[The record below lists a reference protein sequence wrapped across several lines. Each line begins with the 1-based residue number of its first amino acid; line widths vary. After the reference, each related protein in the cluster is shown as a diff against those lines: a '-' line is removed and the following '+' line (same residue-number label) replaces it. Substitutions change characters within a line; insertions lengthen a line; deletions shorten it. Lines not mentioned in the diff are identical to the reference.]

1 MAKYNGSIKNL
12 LQGISQQPERE
23 RRPEQ
28 LKDQINCLSSVTRG
42 LGKRPGTYL
51 IDFLGDAVDFTG
63 KTFYH
68 YDRGDTEEAY
78 LFMVDNTGIRVF
90 DLFTGA
96 EKTVTTPDGI
106 GYLAA
111 TDPTRAF
118 RFHTVAD
125 TTFILNREKEPAMG
139 NPTDDSTD
147 WQVMVYCK
155 QANWGKD
162 YEVIIDGTVVASY
175 TTPSTVTLN
184 VSTTKQDVDKRITL
198 DTTDIIDALAP
209 GIRTWATTNGVRME
223 KEGDVIYLYKASAS
237 YKIQTQDGN
246 NGNDLFVIGKRL
258 DNYDKLPVIAK
269 NGYKVKITGVDRSEL
284 NDYYVEFLTEDGV
297 SIGRGV
303 WQESAGFGVDQDF
316 VAATMPHQIVRE
328 ADGSFTLKEI
338 EWASRTAGDDDSNPK
353 PSFVG
358 STISDILTY
367 QGRLILTTEENQ
379 VASVTFDFFNFFANS
394 VLQTSD
400 DDPIDTASSD
410 TQVTDLNHTLVFNS
424 SLVSFSD
431 SAQFF
436 HPGDVAFTSKTFSL
450 ASKSKYPAS
459 AITPPVAAASSV
471 FFPYSFG
478 KYSGI
483 RELRFDELTGNMMA
497 NPITDHVRK
506 YIEGDVVQL
515 EASPGYNKLFIRTN
529 LTPNRMY
536 VYEWYDR
543 DNSRLQAAWGHWN
556 FAGEI
561 LYTSFV
567 RNDLYILLQRNGY
580 AVLERIDVSDTDTQD
595 IPFPVRLDTME
606 YVEGSVG
613 ADYWTIPTTV
623 TDTDPETIRVIAADG
638 TGKAGLLVEH
648 YEEGG
653 EIRISDELIISRYE
667 NNFVNPIYVEAKYT
681 ETPQPFFWVGV
692 PYEAKGTLTNPYLR
706 DNEGEP
712 ITTEKLR
719 LNYVEFNTAAT
730 GYLKLN
736 LTKGGTT
743 FEKVYNARIIDRV
756 GLFANNLPDIQDAK
770 IRLSLRSDRDR
781 CEVGFAS
788 DDHTPFYILDI
799 NWTGNYSS
807 SGRRV

>member
-1 MAKYNGSIKNL
+1 
-12 LQGISQQPERE
+12 
-23 RRPEQ
+23 
-28 LKDQINCLSSVTRG
+28 
-42 LGKRPGTYL
+42 
-51 IDFLGDAVDFTG
+51 
-63 KTFYH
+63 
-68 YDRGDTEEAY
+68 
-78 LFMVDNTGIRVF
+78 
-90 DLFTGA
+90 
-96 EKTVTTPDGI
+96 
-106 GYLAA
+106 
-111 TDPTRAF
+111 
-118 RFHTVAD
+118 
-125 TTFILNREKEPAMG
+125 
-139 NPTDDSTD
+139 
-147 WQVMVYCK
+147 
-155 QANWGKD
+155 
-162 YEVIIDGTVVASY
+162 
-175 TTPSTVTLN
+175 
-184 VSTTKQDVDKRITL
+184 
-198 DTTDIIDALAP
+198 
-209 GIRTWATTNGVRME
+209 
-223 KEGDVIYLYKASAS
+223 
-237 YKIQTQDGN
+237 
-246 NGNDLFVIGKRL
+246 
-258 DNYDKLPVIAK
+258 
-269 NGYKVKITGVDRSEL
+269 
-284 NDYYVEFLTEDGV
+284 
-297 SIGRGV
+297 
-303 WQESAGFGVDQDF
+303 
-316 VAATMPHQIVRE
+316 MPHQIVRE
-328 ADGSFTLKEI
+328 ADGSFTLEEI

-358 STISDILTY
+358 STISGILTY

-497 NPITDHVRK
+497 SPITDHVRK

-580 AVLERIDVSDTDTQD
+580 AVLERIDMSDTDTQD

-653 EIRISDELIISRYE
+653 EIRISDELFISRYE
-667 NNFVNPIYVEAKYT
+667 NNFVEPIYVEDGYM
-681 ETPQPFFWVGV
+681 ESVNPFFWVGI

-706 DNEGEP
+706 DREGEP

-736 LTKGGTT
+736 LTKGRTT

-756 GLFANNLPDIQDAK
+756 GMFANNPPDIRDAK
-770 IRLSLRSDRDR
+770 IRLGIRSDRDR
-781 CEVGFAS
+781 CEVQFAS

-799 NWTGNYSS
+799 NWTGTYSG
-807 SGRRV
+807 SGRRN